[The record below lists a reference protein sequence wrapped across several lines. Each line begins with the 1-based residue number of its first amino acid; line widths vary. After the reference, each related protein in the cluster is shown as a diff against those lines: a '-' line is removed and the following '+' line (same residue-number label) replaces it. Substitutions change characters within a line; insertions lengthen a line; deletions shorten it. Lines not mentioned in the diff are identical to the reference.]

1 MYSKEALKVFLDKQ
15 QQLFDERVAETP
27 EEAQEFLDEC
37 MAAEC
42 KNIKEVRRYLDELGA
57 DVSGMSV
64 KELEEAS
71 EVFKLPGGGYLV
83 VEG

>member
-1 MYSKEALKVFLDKQ
+1 MYSKEAIKVFLDNQ

-37 MAAEC
+37 MAVEC
-42 KNIKEVRRYLDELGA
+42 RNIKEVRRYLDELGA

-71 EVFKLPGGGYLV
+71 EVFKLPDGRYLV

>member
-1 MYSKEALKVFLDKQ
+1 MYSKEALKVFLDNQ
-15 QQLFDERVAETP
+15 QQLFDERVVETP

-37 MAAEC
+37 MAVEC

-71 EVFKLPGGGYLV
+71 EVFKLPDGRYLV

>member
-1 MYSKEALKVFLDKQ
+1 MYSKEAIKVFLEKQ

-27 EEAQEFLDEC
+27 EEAQEFLEEC
-37 MAAEC
+37 MAVEC

-57 DVSGMSV
+57 DVSLMTP
-64 KELEEAS
+64 KDLENAS